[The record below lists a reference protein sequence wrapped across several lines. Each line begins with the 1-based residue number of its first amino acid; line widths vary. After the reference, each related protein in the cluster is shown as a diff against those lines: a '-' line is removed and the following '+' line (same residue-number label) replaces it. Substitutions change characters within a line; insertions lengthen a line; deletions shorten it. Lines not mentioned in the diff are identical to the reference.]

1 MDNNTKTVHDIIIHK
16 KNQSENTPI
25 DFFSIYSTGTI
36 TLFTLWISIGN
47 KLEYVC
53 SILSYKFPLYPLA
66 SIVTATKYLIF
77 SCSYPFLPIARNVK
91 NGFNND
97 VALIDLVFFITV
109 SHFKS
114 LFLSAF
120 SLLSFFAAP
129 LTGNS

>member
-1 MDNNTKTVHDIIIHK
+1 MDNNIKTVHDIIIHK
-16 KNQSENTPI
+16 KINRKTLQLI
-25 DFFSIYSTGTI
+25 FFIYSTGTI

-77 SCSYPFLPIARNVK
+77 SCSYPFLPIACNVK

-120 SLLSFFAAP
+120 SLLSFFCS
-129 LTGNS
+129 TTYR